1 MLLSLTAIN
10 TRVTSAARKESCSFC
25 PKCRWLITAKH
36 ACILRVW
43 LCVKRRDM
51 VHGCMVNTERAETA
65 AVLSG
70 SSHVRTKQKERQSQT
85 DIMQRETEPDRHYAK
100 RDRARQTLCKERQSQ
115 TDIMQRETEPDRHYA
130 KRARARQTLCKESQ
144 SQTDIMQRET
154 EPDRHYA
161 KRDRARQTLCK
172 ESQSQTDMQRETE
185 PDRHYAQALEEKEKV
200 GRTDRQTYEQC

>member
-1 MLLSLTAIN
+1 MFQCLSTTPKCETKLMESNFCYVTNGEVKQSQRVERQAVAGDAVLLSLTAIN

-100 RDRARQTLCKERQSQ
+100 R
-115 TDIMQRETEPDRHYA
+115 
-130 KRARARQTLCKESQ
+130 ARARQTLCAGAGRKRES
-144 SQTDIMQRET
+144 
-154 EPDRHYA
+154 
-161 KRDRARQTLCK
+161 
-172 ESQSQTDMQRETE
+172 
-185 PDRHYAQALEEKEKV
+185 
-200 GRTDRQTYEQC
+200 RTDRQTDI